1 VGGVPHRGHRHCH
14 VDPFGLQIFFGSEI
28 ATMLRSTTAAALI
41 SLFAICPAG
50 ADPVADFYKGK
61 QIRFIIRAG
70 VGGTYDLY
78 ARLLGR
84 HMGAHIP
91 GNPTILPVNMSG
103 GGGIKAAMYVAEV
116 APKDGTI
123 LTIVSQGL
131 AADQGLG
138 LNPSFQADL
147 RAFNWIGNMSS
158 AGQVVVTW
166 HTSPTK
172 TLADAMARPTVIG
185 VTGAGSISVQLG
197 AVLNNVIGTK
207 FKLVIGYP
215 DGNDVN
221 LAMERGEVE
230 GRCSSPWPSYLAA
243 TPHYVLDKLIAPI
256 VQVGLAKEPD
266 LPNIPL
272 LRDLAKTPQERQI
285 LDFMSQAVSIG
296 RPIATTPGVP
306 AERVAALR
314 QAFDETLR
322 DPAFIADAARQR
334 LEIRAMGGGELADL
348 IRQVIETP
356 LELRERVKLAIQP
369 SNAVNLPGAKSGNE

>member
-1 VGGVPHRGHRHCH
+1 
-14 VDPFGLQIFFGSEI
+14 
-28 ATMLRSTTAAALI
+28 MLRGAMAGVLI
-41 SLFAICPAG
+41 SALAASPLR

-84 HMGAHIP
+84 HLGAHIP
-91 GNPTILPVNMSG
+91 GNSTILPINLSG
-103 GGGIKAAMYVAEV
+103 GGGIKAALYVAGV

-138 LNPSFQADL
+138 LNPSFQADV
-147 RAFNWIGNMSS
+147 RAFNWVGNMSS

-166 HTSPTK
+166 HTSPTRS
-172 TLADAMARPTVIG
+172 LDDAMARTTVMG

-197 AVLNNVIGTK
+197 AVLNNVVGTK
-207 FKLVIGYP
+207 LMLVIGYP

-243 TPHYVLDKLIAPI
+243 TPHYVRDNLIMPI
-256 VQVGLAKEPD
+256 VQVGLQKEPD
-266 LPNIPL
+266 LPNVPL
-272 LRDLAKTPQERQI
+272 LRDLAKTDQERAI
-285 LDFMSQAVSIG
+285 LDFMSTAVAIG

-306 AERVAALR
+306 AERVTALR
-314 QAFDETLR
+314 QAFDATQR
-322 DPAFIADAARQR
+322 DPAFIADAAMQR
-334 LEIRAMGGGELADL
+334 LEIRAMSGGELAGL
-348 IRQVIETP
+348 IKQVIETP
-356 LELRERVKLAIQP
+356 ADLRERVKLAIQP
-369 SNAVNLPGAKSGNE
+369 RNAVSAPGAKSGSE

>member
-1 VGGVPHRGHRHCH
+1 MAMMR
-14 VDPFGLQIFFGSEI
+14 I
-28 ATMLRSTTAAALI
+28 AMAGALIAAL
-41 SLFAICPAG
+41 AGGPAA

-84 HMGAHIP
+84 HLGAHIP
-91 GNPTILPVNMSG
+91 GNPSILPVNMSG
-103 GGGIKAAMYVAEV
+103 AGGIKAAMYVAEV
-116 APKDGTI
+116 APRDGTI

-138 LNPSFQADL
+138 LNPSLQADL
-147 RAFNWIGNMSS
+147 RDFNWVGNLSS

-166 HTSPTK
+166 HTSPTR
-172 TLADAMARPTVIG
+172 TLADAMTRPTVMG
-185 VTGAGSISVQLG
+185 VTGAGSITVQLG

-207 FKLVIGYP
+207 FQLVIGYP

-243 TPHYVLDKLIAPI
+243 TPHYVLDKLITPI
-256 VQVGLAKEPD
+256 VQVGLEKEPD
-266 LPNIPL
+266 LPDVPL
-272 LRDLAKTPQERQI
+272 LRELARTAQERQI
-285 LDFMSQAVSIG
+285 LDFMSLAVAIG

-322 DPAFIADAARQR
+322 DPAFIADAQKQR
-334 LEIRAMGGGELADL
+334 LEIRAMAGGELTDL
-348 IRQVIETP
+348 VRQVIETP
-356 LELRERVKLAIQP
+356 AELRERVKLAIQP
-369 SNAVNLPGAKSGNE
+369 KNAVNLPGAKSGNE

>member
-1 VGGVPHRGHRHCH
+1 MASIVTLTQSSYKIRRRDGADWRQRG
-14 VDPFGLQIFFGSEI
+14 P
-28 ATMLRSTTAAALI
+28 TMLRIAM
-41 SLFAICPAG
+41 AG
-50 ADPVADFYKGK
+50 ALMLSLASGPVCADAVADFYKGK

-91 GNPTILPVNMSG
+91 GNPAILPVNMSG
-103 GGGIKAAMYVAEV
+103 AGGIKAAMYVAEL
-116 APKDGTI
+116 APRDGTV

-138 LNPSFQADL
+138 LNPGFRADL
-147 RAFNWIGNMSS
+147 REFNWIGNISS

-172 TLADAMARPTVIG
+172 SLGDAMARTTVIG

-197 AVLNNVIGTK
+197 AVLNNVIGTR
-207 FKLVIGYP
+207 FKLVVGYP

-243 TPHYVLDKLIAPI
+243 TPHYVLDKLITPI
-256 VQVGLAKEPD
+256 VQVGLEKEPD
-266 LPNIPL
+266 LPNVPL
-272 LRDLAKTPQERQI
+272 LRELAKTAPERQI
-285 LDFMSQAVSIG
+285 LDFMSLAVAIG

-306 AERVAALR
+306 ADRVAALR
-314 QAFDETLR
+314 KAFDETLR
-322 DPAFIADAARQR
+322 DPAFIADAAKER
-334 LEIRAMGGGELADL
+334 LEIRAMGGAQLADL

-356 LELRERVKLAIQP
+356 AELRERVKLAIQP
-369 SNAVNLPGAKSGNE
+369 KNAVNLPGAKSGNE

>member
-1 VGGVPHRGHRHCH
+1 
-14 VDPFGLQIFFGSEI
+14 
-28 ATMLRSTTAAALI
+28 MLRSAMAAALV
-41 SLFAICPAG
+41 LAFAAAPLR

-91 GNPTILPVNMSG
+91 GNPSILPVNMSG
-103 GGGIKAAMYVAEV
+103 AGGIKAAMYVAEV
-116 APKDGTI
+116 APRDGTI
-123 LTIVSQGL
+123 VTIVSQGL

-138 LNPSFQADL
+138 LNPSLQADL
-147 RAFNWIGNMSS
+147 RDFNWVGNLSS

-166 HTSPTK
+166 HTSPTR
-172 TLADAMARPTVIG
+172 TLADAMAHPTVMG

-207 FKLVIGYP
+207 FKLVVGYP
-215 DGNDVN
+215 DGNDIN

-230 GRCSSPWPSYLAA
+230 GRCSSPWPSFLAA
-243 TPHYVLDKLIAPI
+243 TPHYVLDKLITPI
-256 VQVGLAKEPD
+256 VQVGLEKEPD
-266 LPNIPL
+266 LPSVPL
-272 LRDLAKTPQERQI
+272 LRELARTAQERQI
-285 LDFMSQAVSIG
+285 LDFMSLAVAIG

-314 QAFDETLR
+314 KAFDETLR
-322 DPAFIADAARQR
+322 DPAFIADAEKQR
-334 LEIRAMGGGELADL
+334 LEIRAMAGGQLADL
-348 IRQVIETP
+348 VRQVIETP
-356 LELRERVKLAIQP
+356 AELRERVKLAIQP
-369 SNAVNLPGAKSGNE
+369 KNAVNLPGAKPGNE